1 MIAVRHAL
9 PRSVRAL
16 PPRASLRIATLCSPA
31 STPYVILGIR
41 PTASDDE
48 IKAKFRALVKQHH
61 PDLNHGSVA
70 AAETTQQINE
80 AFDSILQQRLA
91 AQQQQPKSPVW
102 QQPPR
107 PAPQHGQEEQRRTPQ
122 PRTRQPHDRRRD
134 EAAVQMHAKQRYAAQ
149 LRMRQ
154 QAQAEKAAEAEKA
167 GVASAASQARL
178 SAAAATAARNA
189 RRKAARKGSG

>member
-1 MIAVRHAL
+1 MMAAVRVL
-9 PRSVRAL
+9 
-16 PPRASLRIATLCSPA
+16 PRASLRIATLCSPA
-31 STPYVILGIR
+31 STPYAILGIR

-48 IKAKFRALVKQHH
+48 VKARFRALVKEHH

-70 AAETTQQINE
+70 AAETTQRINE
-80 AFDSILQQRLA
+80 AFDSILKQRLA
-91 AQQQQPKSPVW
+91 AQQQQPSPVW

-107 PAPQHGQEEQRRTPQ
+107 AAPQHGQEEQRRTP

-134 EAAVQMHAKQRYAAQ
+134 EAAVQQHAQQRYAAQ

-154 QAQAEKAAEAEKA
+154 QAQAEKAVKAEKA
-167 GVASAASQARL
+167 GAASAASQARL

-189 RRKAARKGSG
+189 RRKAARKGLG